1 MKESEQAIWERAN
14 NTLRAGAVTVNDFRR
29 IVGLPWVE
37 GGDVFLRPA
46 GLGRTEMVEVLL
58 RNGAVP
64 RHGHPQILAADLPD
78 RLWPMTASS
87 DPHHQCAPTSQGNRP
102 PVPGRP
108 TVHLVLLAVGALL
121 FALLTWQ
128 IAADGPVRR
137 LDERLGRALS
147 GALLPRPLAEFF
159 ADLGNMAVALPV
171 LAAALAYTAWRGRR
185 AGTHRWWL
193 PPLLAALAMAAV
205 PALVVPL
212 KAAVDRGAPPGMDGT
227 GYYPSGHTA
236 TATVAYGAATLLLL
250 PCLRAPRALTAV
262 CVLVN
267 LAVGLGL
274 VVRGYHWPADVVASW
289 LLCGGLLGVM
299 SLGRSTRR
307 SSSRT
312 PGC

>member
-1 MKESEQAIWERAN
+1 M
-14 NTLRAGAVTVNDFRR
+14 
-29 IVGLPWVE
+29 
-37 GGDVFLRPA
+37 
-46 GLGRTEMVEVLL
+46 
-58 RNGAVP
+58 
-64 RHGHPQILAADLPD
+64 
-78 RLWPMTASS
+78 
-87 DPHHQCAPTSQGNRP
+87 
-102 PVPGRP
+102 
-108 TVHLVLLAVGALL
+108 
-121 FALLTWQ
+121 
-128 IAADGPVRR
+128 RR

-147 GALLPRPLAEFF
+147 GSLLPRPLAEFF
-159 ADLGNMAVALPV
+159 ADLGAMTVALPV
-171 LAAALAYTAWRGRR
+171 LAAALVYTAWRGRR
-185 AGTHRWWL
+185 AGARRWWL

-212 KAAVDRGAPPGMDGT
+212 KAAVGRGAPPGMDGT

-250 PCLRAPRALTAV
+250 PFLRAPRALFSA

-289 LLCGGLLGVM
+289 LLCGMLLGVM

>member
-1 MKESEQAIWERAN
+1 MA
-14 NTLRAGAVTVNDFRR
+14 
-29 IVGLPWVE
+29 
-37 GGDVFLRPA
+37 
-46 GLGRTEMVEVLL
+46 
-58 RNGAVP
+58 
-64 RHGHPQILAADLPD
+64 
-78 RLWPMTASS
+78 ASS

-108 TVHLVLLAVGALL
+108 TVHLVLLAVGTLL

-159 ADLGNMAVALPV
+159 ADLGNMTVALPV

-274 VVRGYHWPADVVASW
+274 VVSGYHWPADVVASW
-289 LLCGGLLGVM
+289 LLCGGLLWVM